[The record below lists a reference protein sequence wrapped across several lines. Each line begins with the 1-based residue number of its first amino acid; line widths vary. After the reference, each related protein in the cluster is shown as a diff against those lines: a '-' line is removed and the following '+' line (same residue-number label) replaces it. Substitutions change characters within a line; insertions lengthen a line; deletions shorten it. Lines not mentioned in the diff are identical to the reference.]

1 MIDTCVPN
9 NTEED
14 EVTLGPLIDCVL
26 NHESDESSEID
37 MRNKDRDSQ
46 RNETVEFYSDQE
58 LTTDDS
64 SYEEYEPWS
73 NDLRQTSVMRDPV
86 DPPGMSH
93 LHRQNSVQQCE
104 DGSSVWTETDGGNSD
119 ICNLADFSSEE
130 EDIPVE
136 RNSGCQGEKIIG
148 VTTCTYSD
156 LSDSEDSEW
165 EDAGNRSIRKMV
177 ENYNFDLVDGMTPMV
192 YVPIPREGRR
202 KRPKED
208 LIYRPQL
215 REPDNEY
222 CASVF
227 HTELTSPRLETA
239 VPPPVSVHVEVAS
252 CRDIERDICPRKR
265 AEKELDI
272 TDVIIAEL
280 NDHDDLRYGDRPV
293 TGAASE

>member
-1 MIDTCVPN
+1 M
-9 NTEED
+9 
-14 EVTLGPLIDCVL
+14 
-26 NHESDESSEID
+26 
-37 MRNKDRDSQ
+37 
-46 RNETVEFYSDQE
+46 EFYSDQE
-58 LTTDDS
+58 LTTDES

-73 NDLRQTSVMRDPV
+73 NDLQHTSVMRDPV

-93 LHRQNSVQQCE
+93 LHGQNSVKQCE
-104 DGSSVWTETDGGNSD
+104 DGSSVWTETDSGNSD

-165 EDAGNRSIRKMV
+165 EDAGDRSIRKRV
-177 ENYNFDLVDGMTPMV
+177 EHYNFDLVDGMTPMV

-202 KRPKED
+202 KRHKED
-208 LIYRPQL
+208 LVYRPQL

-227 HTELTSPRLETA
+227 HTKLTSPRLETA
-239 VPPPVSVHVEVAS
+239 VPPPVSV
-252 CRDIERDICPRKR
+252 
-265 AEKELDI
+265 
-272 TDVIIAEL
+272 DV
-280 NDHDDLRYGDRPV
+280 
-293 TGAASE
+293 